1 MAIQLACM
9 HPKLCIRPPRI
20 PSALLRCSSPH
31 KAPPHKKDYLFCL
44 QLLFYPPGIFVGL
57 CQVVFQQRSLRPLLL
72 CLCFEMCAL
81 FFSLFL
87 LPCMLI
93 IPLAQRSLHKQ
104 HLSSRSHL
112 MLYMSGPSKASL
124 GYLPELRTH
133 SSSVLH
139 PSVKALSL
147 WSSSSTSV
155 TQYGRPMST
164 VSPEEGG
171 QFHHFTASFD
181 ASGFRNCRD
190 SVQVQCICRV

>member
-57 CQVVFQQRSLRPLLL
+57 CQVMFHQRSPRPLLL

-87 LPCMLI
+87 LRCMLI
-93 IPLAQRSLHKQ
+93 IPLAQRSLHKH
-104 HLSSRSHL
+104 HLSTRSHL

-124 GYLPELRTH
+124 GYLPEIAHTLLFSPAPQRHNLVSLEQFVYICHARWKTH
-133 SSSVLH
+133 EH
-139 PSVKALSL
+139 
-147 WSSSSTSV
+147 SV
-155 TQYGRPMST
+155 TRGGRP
-164 VSPEEGG
+164 VSPLYC
-171 QFHHFTASFD
+171 FF
-181 ASGFRNCRD
+181 
-190 SVQVQCICRV
+190 